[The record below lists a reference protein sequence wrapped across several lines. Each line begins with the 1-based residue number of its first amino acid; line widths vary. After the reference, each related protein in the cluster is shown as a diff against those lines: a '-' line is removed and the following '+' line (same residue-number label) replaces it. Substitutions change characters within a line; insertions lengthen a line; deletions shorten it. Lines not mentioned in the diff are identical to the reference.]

1 MYKSL
6 TGAEKVVM
14 KAMWDSDHPLSL
26 GETTKLLNES
36 YGKNWKPQT
45 VSTFIAKV
53 VQKGFLK
60 MVREGRRITY
70 EILISLEEYRASEA
84 REFVEFWDRGD
95 VAEFLSS
102 YFYGR
107 KADAEEIDRLRK
119 AVEDLAQK

>member
-1 MYKSL
+1 
-6 TGAEKVVM
+6 
-14 KAMWDSDHPLSL
+14 
-26 GETTKLLNES
+26 
-36 YGKNWKPQT
+36 
-45 VSTFIAKV
+45 
-53 VQKGFLK
+53 

-95 VAEFLSS
+95 VAEFLSA

>member
-6 TGAEKVVM
+6 TAAEKVVM

-70 EILISLEEYRASEA
+70 EILISLA
-84 REFVEFWDRGD
+84 RTGEMWQSFSPPISME
-95 VAEFLSS
+95 
-102 YFYGR
+102 GR
-107 KADAEEIDRLRK
+107 PTRRRLTG
-119 AVEDLAQK
+119 

>member
-6 TGAEKVVM
+6 TAAEKVVM
-14 KAMWDSDHPLSL
+14 KAMWDSDHPLTL

-60 MVREGRRITY
+60 MIREGRRITY
-70 EILISLEEYRASEA
+70 EILISLEEYRACEA
-84 REFVEFWDRGD
+84 REFVAFWDKGD
-95 VAEFLSS
+95 VAEFISA
-102 YFYGR
+102 YFYGK
-107 KADAEEIDRLRK
+107 KAGEEEVDRLRK
-119 AVEDLAQK
+119 VVEGLAKK